1 MSIEE
6 AIQMLEKM
14 KKNGVKNLVVAT
26 WDAKCFDM
34 EDGEEWGAIAET
46 LEHKIDW
53 SHAYDQMQWVIDNV
67 EEE

>member
-1 MSIEE
+1 MRIEE

-26 WDAKCFDM
+26 WDAKCFDL
-34 EDGEEWGAIAET
+34 EEGEEWGAIAET
-46 LEHKIDW
+46 LEHKTDW
-53 SHAYDQMQWVIDNV
+53 SHAYDRMQWLIDLV